1 MSICF
6 FYDDWKTFLSYYT
19 LPSSNLSYW
28 KSLEEEKKNVGHFL
42 YANLTAADLGENWKL
57 RKISCNV
64 SKRRSQNSG
73 EEGGVFFS
81 EWFPTLLFPIEP
93 YSFCSK
99 WMVLLSSMIPT
110 QDKNRPKADFCP
122 SGFINFGQQKTCAPI
137 RIFCFCFQT
146 SHRGWSTAK
155 NVCKIL

>member
-1 MSICF
+1 MTIEKHF
-6 FYDDWKTFLSYYT
+6 VT
-19 LPSSNLSYW
+19 LYMVVLPISNLSYW
-28 KSLEEEKKNVGHFL
+28 KSLEEEKNVGHFL
-42 YANLTAADLGENWKL
+42 YANLTAADLGENWEL

-99 WMVLLSSMIPT
+99 WMVLLSSMIY
-110 QDKNRPKADFCP
+110 R
-122 SGFINFGQQKTCAPI
+122 
-137 RIFCFCFQT
+137 
-146 SHRGWSTAK
+146 
-155 NVCKIL
+155 KI

>member
-1 MSICF
+1 MTIEKHF
-6 FYDDWKTFLSYYT
+6 VT
-19 LPSSNLSYW
+19 LYIHNTSKFQSVL
-28 KSLEEEKKNVGHFL
+28 LEILGRRKKNVGHFL
-42 YANLTAADLGENWKL
+42 YANLTAADLGENWEL

-99 WMVLLSSMIPT
+99 WMVLLSSMIY
-110 QDKNRPKADFCP
+110 K
-122 SGFINFGQQKTCAPI
+122 
-137 RIFCFCFQT
+137 
-146 SHRGWSTAK
+146 
-155 NVCKIL
+155 KI

>member
-1 MSICF
+1 MFICF
-6 FYDDWKTFLSYYT
+6 FMTIEKHFCHTIHFQVPICLIGNPWK
-19 LPSSNLSYW
+19 
-28 KSLEEEKKNVGHFL
+28 KKKNVGHFL
-42 YANLTAADLGENWKL
+42 YANLTAADLGENWEL

-99 WMVLLSSMIPT
+99 WMVLLSSMI
-110 QDKNRPKADFCP
+110 DKKIYMN
-122 SGFINFGQQKTCAPI
+122 
-137 RIFCFCFQT
+137 IF
-146 SHRGWSTAK
+146 
-155 NVCKIL
+155 V